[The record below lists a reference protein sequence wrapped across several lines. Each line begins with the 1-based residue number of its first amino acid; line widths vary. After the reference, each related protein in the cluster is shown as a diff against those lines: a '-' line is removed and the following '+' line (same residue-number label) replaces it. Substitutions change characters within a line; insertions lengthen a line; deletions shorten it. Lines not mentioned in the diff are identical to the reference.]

1 MALNKTLTKN
11 YTYSQARK
19 TEYPSISE
27 QFDLFWHAIDDGA
40 FGDSA
45 KCVRFATGKPR
56 EFTKEEVLE
65 RLREF
70 SDNAL
75 KWEERE

>member
-1 MALNKTLTKN
+1 MEQQVMALSKTLTKN

-27 QFDLFWHAIDDGA
+27 QLDLFWHAIDDGA

-45 KCVRFATGKPR
+45 KSTSFYT
-56 EFTKEEVLE
+56 E
-65 RLREF
+65 
-70 SDNAL
+70 L
-75 KWEERE
+75 KAVKDKYPKS